1 MSADEIESEPLP
13 PTPPQPL
20 PPTPPP
26 ETETTPSVNLSLP
39 GSLIPMAGA
48 NAMLIVG
55 SNKNNCDCSFP
66 LHWFLVIGGAIGL
79 CLVVMDVLAQY
90 IVDWVLED
98 KKITRIEKFILI
110 ATRTLGFVLTLIQ
123 ISALIVGTY
132 FILATVSCVEFTD
145 EGKGKDLKKTCL
157 DNLQETKE
165 QDLWAWNKNSDE
177 VYCDYAMYMFTACL
191 VAMTWTFV
199 LLGLLCFLYI
209 WYGRQNLKKFN
220 ECKMEN

>member
-13 PTPPQPL
+13 PIPPQPL
-20 PPTPPP
+20 SPTPPP
-26 ETETTPSVNLSLP
+26 ETQTTPSVNLNLP

-66 LHWFLVIGGAIGL
+66 LHWFLIIGGAIGL
-79 CLVVMDVLAQY
+79 CLVIMDVLAQY

-110 ATRTLGFVLTLIQ
+110 ATRILGFVLTLIQ
-123 ISALIVGTY
+123 ISALIAGTY
-132 FILATVSCVEFTD
+132 FILATVSSVKFPDNDD
-145 EGKGKDLKKTCL
+145 ELKKNCL
-157 DNLQETKE
+157 DKVKETKE
-165 QDLWAWNKNSDE
+165 QDLWVWNTNSDE

-199 LLGLLCFLYI
+199 LLGVLCFLYI
-209 WYGRQNLKKFN
+209 WYGRQSLKKFN
-220 ECKMEN
+220 ESKMEN